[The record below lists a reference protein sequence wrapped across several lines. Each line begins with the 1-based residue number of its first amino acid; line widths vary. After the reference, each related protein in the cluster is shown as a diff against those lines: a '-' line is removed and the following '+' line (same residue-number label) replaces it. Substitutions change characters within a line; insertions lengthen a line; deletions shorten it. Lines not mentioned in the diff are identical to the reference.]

1 MKRRSFNLALSIP
14 LLGAGSLPVRA
25 QAQWP
30 TKPVRVI
37 VAGGPGSGTDLVA
50 RVFCEALSKS
60 FGQPFVVD
68 NKAGANG
75 LIGTDAMVKAPNDG
89 HVLLF
94 TYAGAHV
101 VNPVLLD
108 KIPYDVNKDFAA
120 VAQIGSGGNLLVV
133 PPNFPAKDLKEFI
146 AYAKARPAN
155 EMSYGSWGVGS
166 GGHLSMEALNQ
177 AAGLKI
183 KHIPFKSAAESNTAL
198 MAGHIQ
204 AGFSAV
210 AAALPQ
216 INGGKLKAVAVS
228 GPTRVKQ
235 LPDVRT
241 MTEQG
246 VTFDVAAWY
255 ALMAPAGTPPAVVNA
270 LNREVN
276 RLIAAP
282 EMASRWDQLG
292 FQEMPIKTPAQF
304 EEQIKRDLRD
314 WGAVVKAGNI
324 KAE

>member
-1 MKRRSFNLALSIP
+1 MKRRQFALSLAAP
-14 LLGAGSLPVRA
+14 LFAPALASA
-25 QAQWP
+25 QSQWP
-30 TKPVRVI
+30 TKSVRVV
-37 VAGGPGSGTDLVA
+37 VAGGAGSGTDIVA
-50 RVFCEALSKS
+50 RVFCDALAKA

-75 LIGTDAMVKAPNDG
+75 LIGSDAVAKAPNDG
-89 HVLLF
+89 YTLLF
-94 TYAGAHV
+94 TYAAAHV

-108 KIPYDVNKDFAA
+108 KMPYDVNKDFAA
-120 VAQIGSGGNLLVV
+120 VAQIGSGGNFLVV
-133 PPNFPAKDLKEFI
+133 APSLQVKDLREFI
-146 AYAKARPAN
+146 AYVKAKGAN
-155 EMSYGSWGVGS
+155 ELSYGSWGIGS

-183 KHIPFKSAAESNTAL
+183 KHVPFKSAAESNTAL

-216 INGGKLKAVAVS
+216 IQGGKLKAIAVS

-235 LPDVRT
+235 LPEVRT

-246 VTFDVAAWY
+246 VPFDVAAWY
-255 ALMAPAGTPPAVVNA
+255 AIMAPAGTPPAIVNA
-270 LNREVN
+270 VNREVN

-282 EMASRWDQLG
+282 EMAARWDQLG

-304 EEQIKRDLRD
+304 EEQIRRDLRD
-314 WGAVVKAGNI
+314 WGAVVKNGNI

>member
-1 MKRRSFNLALSIP
+1 MKRRHFTLSLAAP
-14 LLGAGSLPVRA
+14 LLFPGLASA

-30 TKPVRVI
+30 TKPVRMV
-37 VAGGPGSGTDLVA
+37 VAGGAGSGTDIVA
-50 RVFCEALSKS
+50 RVVCDALAKA
-60 FGQPFVVD
+60 FGQSFVVD

-75 LIGTDAMVKAPNDG
+75 LIGSDAVAKAPNDG
-89 HVLLF
+89 YTLLF
-94 TYAGAHV
+94 TYAAAHV
-101 VNPVLLD
+101 VNPVLME
-108 KIPYDVNKDFAA
+108 KMPYDVNKDFSA
-120 VAQIGSGGNLLVV
+120 VAQIGSGGNFLVV
-133 PPNFPAKDLKEFI
+133 APNLPVKDLKEFI
-146 AYAKARPAN
+146 AYAKSKGAN
-155 EMSYGSWGVGS
+155 ELSYGSWGIGS

-183 KHIPFKSAAESNTAL
+183 KHVPFKSAAESNTAL

-204 AGFSAV
+204 AGFSAI

-216 INGGKLKAVAVS
+216 ISAGKLKAIAVS

-246 VTFDVAAWY
+246 VPFDVAAWY
-255 ALMAPAGTPPAVVNA
+255 AVMAPAGTPPAIVNA
-270 LNREVN
+270 LNREIN

-282 EMASRWDQLG
+282 EMAARWDQLG

-304 EEQIKRDLRD
+304 EEQIRRDLRD
-314 WGAVVKAGNI
+314 WGAVVKNGNI